1 MTAPTLQIEDLSV
14 DYQFSGGECA
24 VVRQVSLQVAAGECL
39 GVVGESGSGKTQLFM
54 AVMGLLTEGARTRG
68 SVRFAGREI
77 LSAPRSQLNRLRG
90 SRMTMVF
97 QDPQS
102 SLTPHL
108 TIGAQMAEVL
118 VCHANLRWR
127 AAEAAALEML
137 RRVQVPDAARRLR
150 QYPHELSGG
159 LRQRV
164 MIGMSLLCAPEL
176 LIADEPTTALDVT
189 IQAQV
194 IKLLG
199 DLRRELRTAIV
210 LISHDLALVAGFA
223 DRILVMYAGRIVENA
238 RAVDL
243 FGHARHPYSAALMHC
258 APSVTGALGERLATL
273 PGQPPDPAAAGVGC
287 AFAPR
292 CPRTAERCR
301 TETPVLR
308 PLGSTTQAACHFPLP
323 P

>member
-14 DYQFSGGECA
+14 DYRIAGGDCA
-24 VVRQVSLQVAAGECL
+24 VVRRVSLRVFAGECV
-39 GVVGESGSGKTQLFM
+39 GIVGESGSGKTQLFM
-54 AVMGLLTEGARTRG
+54 AVMGLLTAGARTRG
-68 SVRFAGREI
+68 SVRFAGQEI
-77 LSAPRSQLNRLRG
+77 LSAPRSQLNKLRG

-108 TIGAQMAEVL
+108 TIGVQMAEVL
-118 VCHANLRWR
+118 VCHANMRWR

-137 RRVQVPDAARRLR
+137 RRVQVPDAERRLR

-164 MIGMSLLCAPEL
+164 MIGMSLLCEPDL
-176 LIADEPTTALDVT
+176 LIADEPTTSLDAT

-194 IKLLG
+194 IDLLG
-199 DLRRELRTAIV
+199 AVRRDLRTAVV
-210 LISHDLALVAGFA
+210 LISHDLAMVGGFA
-223 DRILVMYAGRIVENA
+223 DRIFVMYAGRIVENA
-238 RAVDL
+238 DVADL
-243 FGHARHPYSAALMHC
+243 FGRARHPYTAALINC
-258 APSVTGALGERLATL
+258 APSVDGTLGERLATL
-273 PGQPPDPAAAGVGC
+273 PGQPPDPAAGGVGC

-292 CPRTAERCR
+292 CPRAADRCR
-301 TETPVLR
+301 IETPLLR
-308 PLGSTTQAACHFPLP
+308 PLGASTQAACHYPLP